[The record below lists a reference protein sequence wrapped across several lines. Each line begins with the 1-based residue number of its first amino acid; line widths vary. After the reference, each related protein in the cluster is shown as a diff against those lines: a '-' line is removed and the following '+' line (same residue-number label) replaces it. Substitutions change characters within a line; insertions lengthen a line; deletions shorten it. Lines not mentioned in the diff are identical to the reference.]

1 MLVETLAQSGR
12 RSRPTQPQAPLGLGL
27 VVYTPRVKFL
37 SRPRVTSHHVHT
49 HSLSDSAKSAVHCLF
64 DSVPGLGLDTEVKS
78 LWSRDSH
85 DDGGD
90 GMPSRSHAQLIGL
103 G

>member
-1 MLVETLAQSGR
+1 M
-12 RSRPTQPQAPLGLGL
+12 
-27 VVYTPRVKFL
+27 
-37 SRPRVTSHHVHT
+37 HH
-49 HSLSDSAKSAVHCLF
+49 LF